1 MKRRRITED
10 DAATFIN
17 ILKSWDINKDGE
29 LNWNSFIASIQAITG
44 YLYERTSLYKTKE
57 GAIYREFET
66 AKTLIRTG
74 TKPKGNSMSRK
85 NLLVAHSKLKGEIET
100 LRAENLSLLQLHARY
115 LKLLYENDIIPEF
128 DEL

>member
-1 MKRRRITED
+1 MKRRRITDD

-29 LNWNSFIASIQAITG
+29 LNWNSFIASIQVITG

-57 GAIYREFET
+57 GAIYKEFEV
-66 AKTLIRTG
+66 AKIQIRTG
-74 TKPKGNSMSRK
+74 TKPKGSTMSRK
-85 NLLVAHSKLKGEIET
+85 NLLLAHSKLKLEIET

-115 LKLLYENDIIPEF
+115 LRLLYENDIVPEL
-128 DEL
+128 DGL